1 MIAII
6 ITSAIVIAIFIIVFI
21 IYHNKFK
28 FAIIKLDKAEEDINM
43 YLNKKYELLDRTRPI
58 VKKELKVDDFMSSI
72 DNYDAESSNIDNH
85 NLLKSCYN
93 ELFKVLDDHEKLLK
107 SKTLVK
113 ILDELNDNEEDVI
126 GSIKFYNDTVVTF
139 NELVSSFPSSV
150 VALLSRYKRLEFYSN
165 EKREIFEILNS
176 K

>member
-113 ILDELNDNEEDVI
+113 ILDNLNDNEEDVI

-139 NELVSSFPSSV
+139 NELISTFPSSM
-150 VALLSRYKRLEFYSN
+150 VALLSGYKRLEFYNN
-165 EKREIFEILNS
+165 ERREIFEILNN